1 MMKTVS
7 ALFLA
12 GIAAVQLAPPAQAA
26 FTNYTTIV
34 GKKNGDHKAAAAP
47 TPAPG
52 PIAKSSPGTHKAAPT
67 PTPVPLQSINVLKMP
82 IKKP

>member
-52 PIAKSSPGTHKAAPT
+52 PIAKSSPR
-67 PTPVPLQSINVLKMP
+67 
-82 IKKP
+82 IKPHRRPRPCRFRASTS